1 VGLIQSTIE
10 AAGIPTVS
18 ISLLREVTEK
28 VKPPR
33 VLLVD
38 RPLGFPLGYPHEP
51 EVQREILRQALA
63 LLPQTNLPV
72 WWDAVIPA
80 TRAGY

>member
-10 AAGIPTVS
+10 AAGIPSVS
-18 ISLLREVTEK
+18 ISLLWEVTEK

-51 EVQREILRQALA
+51 AVQREILRQALA
-63 LLPQTNLPV
+63 LLPETELPV
-72 WWDAVIPA
+72 WRDAVIPT
-80 TRAGY
+80 TRA

>member
-1 VGLIQSTIE
+1 MGLIQSTIE
-10 AAGIPTVS
+10 AAGIPSVS

-51 EVQREILRQALA
+51 AVQRSLLCQALA
-63 LLPQTNLPV
+63 LLPEHQLPA
-72 WWDAVIPA
+72 WRDAVIPA
-80 TRAGY
+80 TRAG